1 MRKLFGWNY
10 EVHLRLF
17 QDYIDGEGAH
27 EAGTFKE
34 TVRF

>member
-1 MRKLFGWNY
+1 MRAVLTMRY
-10 EVHLRLF
+10 EFHLRLF

-27 EAGTFKE
+27 QPGTFVE